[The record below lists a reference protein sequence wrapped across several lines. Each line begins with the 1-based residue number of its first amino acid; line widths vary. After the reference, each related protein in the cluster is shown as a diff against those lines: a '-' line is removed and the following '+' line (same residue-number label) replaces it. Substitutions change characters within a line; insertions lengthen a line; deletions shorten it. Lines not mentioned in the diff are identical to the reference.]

1 MYIYKKFKEE
11 MIMSRRKS
19 SKGITVDL
27 SGVETSATNIK
38 EGVYPVIVEGVT
50 LEESRNSG
58 KPYIKFV
65 FEVSEGSAKGFK
77 LFHNCSLQPQALFNL
92 KAVLQA
98 LGFEIPSQAFDLD
111 LGELIGL
118 GCHVEVAHETY
129 EGKKRPRIVEFQN
142 GEYSEESSEEG
153 SDDIEEA
160 LQELDLE
167 ELTQLASSLGV
178 KKKELKKAK
187 DEDDLLDL
195 IYEYE
200 DEDIEE
206 ALDSLDGDDGLEEG
220 EEDSEEEEDSE
231 DYSTWEL
238 KELRAECRDRGIKL
252 EKGLKKKELVK
263 LLEEDDEE

>member
-1 MYIYKKFKEE
+1 
-11 MIMSRRKS
+11 MSRRKS
-19 SKGITVDL
+19 SRGITVDL

-65 FEVSEGSAKGFK
+65 FEVSEGGAKGFK

-98 LGFEIPSQAFDLD
+98 LGFEIPGQAFDLD

-129 EGKKRPRIVEFQN
+129 EGKKRPRIVDFQG
-142 GEYSEESSEEG
+142 GEDSEED

-160 LQELDLE
+160 LQELDFE

-206 ALDSLDGDDGLEEG
+206 ALDSLDDDDSEDSD
-220 EEDSEEEEDSE
+220 DSEEEEDSE

-238 KELRAECRDRGIKL
+238 RELRAECRDRGIKL

>member
-1 MYIYKKFKEE
+1 
-11 MIMSRRKS
+11 MSRRKNL
-19 SKGITVDL
+19 KGITVDL

-65 FEVSEGSAKGFK
+65 FEVSEGGAKGFK

-98 LGFEIPSQAFDLD
+98 LGFEIPGQAFDLD

-129 EGKKRPRIVEFQN
+129 EGKKRPRIVDFQ
-142 GEYSEESSEEG
+142 GGESSEEDSEED

-160 LQELDLE
+160 LQELDFE

-206 ALDSLDGDDGLEEG
+206 ALDSLDDDDSEDSD
-220 EEDSEEEEDSE
+220 DSEEEEDEE